1 MFYLLIVLISSHH
14 HLLSHLASAS
24 SLLFTLD
31 NVRYSLSDRVLTIPK
46 LGALRGIHID
56 YENEYH
62 KKYNLVNT
70 EAFLGIQYGLYHGR
84 FEPSKERFEL
94 HPTTRV
100 NKQIHFGPA
109 CAQYLWRNESE
120 LSRIRSKKFAN
131 EYYPKLLKFIEEQ
144 DEEQCL
150 YMNIYQ
156 PQMKN
161 LKGKR
166 MIDDHH

>member
-1 MFYLLIVLISSHH
+1 MLYLLAVLIGSAA
-14 HLLSHLASAS
+14 HLLLHSACAS

-84 FEPSKERFEL
+84 FEPSKERFEP
-94 HPTTRV
+94 HATTRV
-100 NKQIHFGPA
+100 NKQVHFGAA
-109 CAQYLWRNESE
+109 CAQRLWTNESE
-120 LSRIRSKKFAN
+120 LSRVRTAKFAKD
-131 EYYPKLLKFIEEQ
+131 YYGKLLKFVHAQ

-150 YMNIYQ
+150 YMNIFQ

-166 MIDDHH
+166 GD